1 MLCVLKGLAVLVKNK
16 VIASQEVSK
25 VEPNLKQTRELAWL
39 SATSISQ
46 AKRPDCICLWTEK
59 FREGHA
65 SEDFLAENKATVF
78 LFACPFFGENR
89 AKVDLGSSGNC
100 LVHHL
105 FKIRTERPLFS
116 TMLF

>member
-1 MLCVLKGLAVLVKNK
+1 MCSKGPCCLCKNK

-25 VEPNLKQTRELAWL
+25 VEPSLKQTRELAWI

-46 AKRPDCICLWTEK
+46 AKRPDCIRLWTEK

-65 SEDFLAENKATVF
+65 SEDFVAENNATVF

-89 AKVDLGSSGNC
+89 AKADLGSSGNC
-100 LVHHL
+100 LVHPL
-105 FKIRTERPLFS
+105 LKSRTERPFFS
-116 TMLF
+116 TMPF